1 MGFSMAVGKWG
12 GLTWKSAASVHL
24 LINCKCHV
32 GCPPPLTAAL
42 THSHF
47 KLQACYKNARYR
59 SAMSV
64 KISKIS
70 IYYSIAFVNM
80 KKQRYSTTSVGNV
93 SLGVEKKGLFFSV
106 LNC

>member
-1 MGFSMAVGKWG
+1 
-12 GLTWKSAASVHL
+12 
-24 LINCKCHV
+24 
-32 GCPPPLTAAL
+32 
-42 THSHF
+42 
-47 KLQACYKNARYR
+47 
-59 SAMSV
+59 MSV